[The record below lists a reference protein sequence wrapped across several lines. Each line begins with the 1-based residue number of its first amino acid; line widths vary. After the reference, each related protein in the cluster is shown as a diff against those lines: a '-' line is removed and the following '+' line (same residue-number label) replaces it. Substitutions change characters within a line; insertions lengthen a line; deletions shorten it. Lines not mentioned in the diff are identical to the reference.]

1 MLLVQSRPSRLG
13 ILNGIP
19 PLTPPLGFAN
29 SMTLPSICPH
39 CRSERVAADEI
50 GCPQCG
56 FVFEPE
62 DGLELELIDD
72 PELESIERLQDH
84 AEVEGEPSLS
94 TQEMLSTQE
103 ISWAAIGAA
112 TARPKRA
119 ESSVLRKILPPILG
133 GLCAVPIATAIM
145 WYGFGRDLGT
155 LGPTVA
161 EFVPEIVP
169 KHLRGSAGRAARQ
182 SNGRLPQLQRD
193 HSSESNNLSRDRNSS
208 ANGED
213 NDIVESSVPPPLPP
227 SLVSKD
233 PPKREKADEKDES
246 TLLAAESSSPSL
258 IPSLLK
264 SIRARQE
271 ALYESPKEK
280 KPVLIAEF
288 YRETVLLSQHSLNL
302 QGRSGEAWKEE
313 IAKLG
318 RELLADSSCK
328 KVLSYGPDGKLPDVP
343 ATRADDFLAT
353 WIELKEGIEMSK
365 GKSTRSFSVS
375 HLPQVSEFVL
385 AQEACRGSSVRG
397 PTTFFVLG
405 KLGRSVSDP
414 SKLVLE
420 IHAISHE

>member
-72 PELESIERLQDH
+72 PEVESIERLQDH

-302 QGRSGEAWKEE
+302 QGRSAENFLQIRVARKYFPTGPTESYRMSQPPVLMTSWQLGSSSKKESRCRKVNRPDPSLYPIFPKCQNLYLHKKRVGEVRCVGQQLFLFW
-313 IAKLG
+313 
-318 RELLADSSCK
+318 
-328 KVLSYGPDGKLPDVP
+328 VNWDVP
-343 ATRADDFLAT
+343 FLIPA
-353 WIELKEGIEMSK
+353 S
-365 GKSTRSFSVS
+365 SFSKS
-375 HLPQVSEFVL
+375 MPF
-385 AQEACRGSSVRG
+385 
-397 PTTFFVLG
+397 PT
-405 KLGRSVSDP
+405 
-414 SKLVLE
+414 SKLL
-420 IHAISHE
+420 